1 MQLFVQEEVWPLKGV
16 FRIAHGARTHAH
28 TVTVTIKDDYGNCG
42 RGECVPYPRYGESPL
57 SVVAQIEAIRPAIEN
72 GIDRHKLLEIMPACA
87 ARNAIDCALW
97 DFEAKKTGKA
107 VWELAGLS
115 KPEPVLSAFTI
126 IIDEKEKMIAA
137 AIEASKFPLLKIKI
151 GGAQDLE
158 SVYAIHEA
166 RRDARFIIDANES
179 LDEVAFNALCK
190 RARDLG
196 IELIE
201 QPFKVNND
209 QSLKKSAAPVAICAD
224 ESFHT
229 GADIE
234 KTVQA
239 YDALNVKLDK
249 TGGFTEAL
257 RAINSA
263 RAAGQKVMM
272 GCMVGTSLVTAPAVI
287 LGGLVDWVDLDG
299 PLFLANDRQFGLE
312 YNGAL
317 ISPPSPE
324 LWG

>member
-28 TVTVTIKDDYGNCG
+28 TVTVTLKDEYGNVG

-57 SVVAQIEAIRPAIEN
+57 SVVAQIEEIRSVIEN
-72 GIDRHKLLEIMPACA
+72 GIDRKMLGEIMPANA

-97 DFEAKKTGKA
+97 DYEAKRSGRP

-126 IIDEKEKMIAA
+126 IIDEKEKMVKDAVDAA
-137 AIEASKFPLLKIKI
+137 EFPLLKIKI

-158 SVYAIHEA
+158 SVFAIHDA
-166 RRDARFIIDANES
+166 RPDARFIIDANES
-179 LDEVAFNALCK
+179 LDEKAFGELCGK
-190 RARDLG
+190 ARG
-196 IELIE
+196 MGVELIE
-201 QPFKVNND
+201 QPFKVGHD
-209 QSLKKSAAPVAICAD
+209 QGLKKHAAPVAICAD

-257 RAINSA
+257 RAIKAA

-299 PLFLANDRQFGLE
+299 PLFLAQDRLNGLK
-312 YNGAL
+312 YDGAI
-317 ISPPSPE
+317 ISPPSQE